1 MQKMWQALEQWIER
15 LVEIYMY
22 KIVELQGA
30 DSKHLC
36 VAFVAGPSGSNRSTN
51 RFELVLNPLKIEE
64 KT

>member
-30 DSKHLC
+30 DSKHLLKC
-36 VAFVAGPSGSNRSTN
+36 FVAGPCGSNRSTN